1 MAKLYRK
8 KVNLG
13 TKYKPITQA
22 KPDRKTTYPSFYISD
37 KKLPITPKDVGKSF
51 TCEIEAE
58 LTGIRESTGRDGNDY
73 SYDFEMKSISF
84 GSS

>member
-13 TKYKPITQA
+13 RKYKAITQT
-22 KPDRKTTYPSFYISD
+22 KPERKTTYPSFYISE
-37 KKLPITPKDVGKSF
+37 KKLPITPNDVGKSF
-51 TCEIEAE
+51 TCEIKAE
-58 LTGIRESTGRDGNDY
+58 LTGIREESGRDGNKY

-84 GSS
+84 GK